1 MAINKKE
8 QFNTELANNNI
19 LNTSIVFIKDSK
31 EIWTHGQLYATQLTT
46 AEIEAIVANSP
57 SVEDVLAQIAA
68 EVTARDKAVMAE
80 KYRAEQAEAALSS
93 SIESEIARSTAKD
106 ESHTAAINKEVQD
119 RTNAIAT
126 EVTNRDAAIE
136 VETNRALSAERTL
149 QTNINSANTAINNEV
164 TRATEAEQLI
174 QTNLTNEVTRA
185 KAAEQSL
192 DSKITDHTNITDTA
206 LALKADKSDT
216 YTKSQVDQ
224 KVSGLYKVKGSSKFE
239 DLPKTNAVGDTYNIT
254 NSFTLNEVVY
264 PAGTNIVYTGNGWD
278 ALSGVFD
285 TTALE
290 GSIQTVAD
298 SLTKESVRA
307 KEAESALSTS
317 IANEVTN
324 RTQADTAIQSN
335 ITTLTNK
342 VNANEIKLSTIQG
355 DYKTEGSIN
364 KALEDAKSYTNSV
377 VSGLDSTVTDT
388 DGNVSVSITETD
400 GKLFNVDV
408 NVDEAAM
415 ASVMGN
421 LLYGATN
428 ADGLASVVAGL
439 MNTINNVFYT
449 DIISGNYSMG
459 QPLEVVKET
468 VNHIV
473 NKFPSNIVTF
483 RVIHNKQGYR
493 ELYGFLYP
501 SGSYGTIT
509 VRPSDGNIKT
519 YLINNY
525 EYTERADNFGYN
537 TLADLSAGVAGIMF
551 APKDTTVDANEV
563 LTFGL
568 YMNLGGKV
576 TNVPSNYGMLVSF
589 ALDYGKN
596 LSMQHFYGID
606 GSFYTRTYA
615 NNAWASWNRSD
626 NFGYNSLAELSSG
639 VAELIP
645 SANSKNKGLMPSKD
659 VDIRHQVSEPLSQDT
674 VYRIMKMP
682 LYYKN
687 IVVLEFGN
695 FANPTTTMVVL
706 NVDNRGSSAG
716 SSCISG
722 KRISGSGVVYY
733 EFDSNNNMSVYV
745 KLLKGHYPCV
755 SVRSIFTSFYE
766 YPNTIEV
773 VSKDVST
780 LTVAT
785 ISDGP
790 FGYNTLTDLSSAVA
804 GLIGGNYYN
813 SNRSLSAIEGG
824 HMYRVIRVSS
834 WGRQAFMCSVG
845 GAYADSADIVSI
857 TANMYNTTPRISAY
871 RSNYSSLK
879 DVEFYYKVS
888 NDVLE
893 IYAYAAYS
901 NVDSQCFLGFSS
913 TKIEDLGI
921 VSDLSGYT
929 KIDVKTKVFGYNSLE
944 ELANGLKPLLGLS

>member
-1 MAINKKE
+1 MAINKKLIHFNKKE
-8 QFNTELANNNI
+8 SFNTELANNNI

-31 EIWTHGQLYATQLTT
+31 EIWTHGQLYATQLTV

-57 SVEDVLAQIAA
+57 SVEDMLAQIAA
-68 EVTARDKAVMAE
+68 EATARDKAVMAE
-80 KYRAEQAEAALSS
+80 KHRAEQAEAALSS
-93 SIESEIARSTAKD
+93 TIESEIARSTAKD
-106 ESHTAAINKEVQD
+106 EAHTTAINKEVQD

-126 EVTNRDAAIE
+126 EVANRDAAIE

-164 TRATEAEQLI
+164 ARATEAEQLI
-174 QTNLTNEVTRA
+174 QTNLTNEITRA
-185 KAAEQSL
+185 KAAEQEL

-224 KVSGLYKVKGSSKFE
+224 KVSGLYKVKGSSTFE
-239 DLPKTNAVGDTYNIT
+239 NLPKTNAVGDTYNIT

-290 GSIQTVAD
+290 GSIQTVSD
-298 SLTKESVRA
+298 NLTKESVRA

-324 RTQADTAIQSN
+324 RTQADTTIQSN

-364 KALEDAKSYTNSV
+364 KALEDAKAYTDSV
-377 VSGLDSTVTDT
+377 ISGLDSTVTDT

-408 NVDEAAM
+408 NVDEESM
-415 ASVMGN
+415 ASVM
-421 LLYGATN
+421 
-428 ADGLASVVAGL
+428 AGL
-439 MNTINNVFYT
+439 MGHPVGSKKTYFKGDANTLYGQSNNGIYTINGAAGKPT
-449 DIISGNYSMG
+449 
-459 QPLEVVKET
+459 
-468 VNHIV
+468 
-473 NKFPSNIVTF
+473 NI
-483 RVIHNKQGYR
+483 
-493 ELYGFLYP
+493 P
-501 SGSYGTIT
+501 
-509 VRPSDGNIKT
+509 DG
-519 YLINNY
+519 INNGLLIVENGRDDY
-525 EYTERADNFGYN
+525 TIQRIIKVGSTEYYIRVFNGVTWTAWNRIDNFGYN
-537 TLADLSAGVAGIMF
+537 SLAELSSAVAGSFPFQGHMINYDKSPNSVNF
-551 APKDTTVDANEV
+551 FSTLFFKVGLEGNPDTNTQWIITTYVSYKESDV
-563 LTFGL
+563 YWFG
-568 YMNLGGKV
+568 YQIAFSEDKKASYIRDRWG
-576 TNVPSNYGMLVSF
+576 SNWRPWIRL
-589 ALDYGKN
+589 
-596 LSMQHFYGID
+596 
-606 GSFYTRTYA
+606 
-615 NNAWASWNRSD
+615 D

-834 WGRQAFMCSVG
+834 WGR
-845 GAYADSADIVSI
+845 
-857 TANMYNTTPRISAY
+857 
-871 RSNYSSLK
+871 
-879 DVEFYYKVS
+879 
-888 NDVLE
+888 
-893 IYAYAAYS
+893 
-901 NVDSQCFLGFSS
+901 
-913 TKIEDLGI
+913 
-921 VSDLSGYT
+921 
-929 KIDVKTKVFGYNSLE
+929 
-944 ELANGLKPLLGLS
+944 